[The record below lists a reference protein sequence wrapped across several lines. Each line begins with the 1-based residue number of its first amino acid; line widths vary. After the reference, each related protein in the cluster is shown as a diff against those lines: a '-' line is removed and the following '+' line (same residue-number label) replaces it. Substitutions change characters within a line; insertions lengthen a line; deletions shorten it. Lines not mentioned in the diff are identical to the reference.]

1 MSGEM
6 SMSNKKIQ
14 KVIVYLMLFAM
25 IASTVLMGLTMFF

>member
-1 MSGEM
+1 
-6 SMSNKKIQ
+6 MSNKKIQ